1 MVQKGL
7 KTTNGLGIS
16 TDDTRICIV
25 MVGLPARGKSLIAR
39 KGPIPCSLCFSQYK
53 SHSRLCPYCPQ
64 YDPEHP
70 SAWMNLTQD
79 HLEHRRSLTDWI
91 LGAAM
96 RYFKWLAIEA
106 RIFNVGEYRRTESPN
121 PSADFFSPTN
131 PEGAAS
137 RQAAAEHALA
147 DMLKWFTETDGT
159 IAIFDATNSTR
170 DRRAWIEREC
180 YNANVQTMF
189 VESLCGK
196 EDLIMSNILEVKT
209 SSPDYK
215 GVSPEEA
222 ALDFRNRIRNYERV
236 YETIDGGT
244 GSVNGEGKGGGHG
257 TEAHLT
263 YAKIVDVGANVVIN
277 NVKNYL
283 QSRIVYY
290 LMNLHIKPRSIWLS
304 RVSSPSPHVV
314 FHPLSLRNQEANHIT
329 ARRVRVQSYRPDRRR
344 CDSLRKRPSIRPQ
357 APTDDS

>member
-7 KTTNGLGIS
+7 KAMNGLGIS
-16 TDDTRICIV
+16 TENTRICIV

-39 KGPIPCSLCFSQYK
+39 KGPKPCHTCLSRYQH
-53 SHSRLCPYCPQ
+53 HSPSCTTCPA

-70 SAWMNLTQD
+70 SNWIIPLPED
-79 HLEHRRSLTDWI
+79 YLEQRAELYGLLNS
-91 LGAAM
+91 AAM

-106 RIFNVGEYRRTESPN
+106 KIFNVGEYRRTESPN

-137 RQAAAEHALA
+137 RQAAAEHALQ
-147 DMLKWFTETDGT
+147 DMLKWFRETDGT

-170 DRRAWIEREC
+170 ERRAWIQGEC
-180 YNANVQTMF
+180 DKNGVQTMF

-215 GVSPEEA
+215 GLSPEEA
-222 ALDFRNRIRNYERV
+222 AKDFRERIRNYEKV
-236 YETIDGGT
+236 YETIDGGA
-244 GSVNGEGKGGGHG
+244 GPVNGEGNGGGNG
-257 TEAHLT
+257 SEAHLT

-304 RVSSPSPHVV
+304 RVSSPIAHSE
-314 FHPLSLRNQEANHIT
+314 FFSM
-329 ARRVRVQSYRPDRRR
+329 
-344 CDSLRKRPSIRPQ
+344 
-357 APTDDS
+357 APF